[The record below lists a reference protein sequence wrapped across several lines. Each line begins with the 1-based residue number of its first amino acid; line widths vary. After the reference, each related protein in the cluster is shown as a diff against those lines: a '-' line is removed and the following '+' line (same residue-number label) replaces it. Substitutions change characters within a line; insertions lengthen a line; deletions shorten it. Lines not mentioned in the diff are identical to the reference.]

1 MMAEINQNKV
11 AITAFRTAEIVPVES
26 EHTRDL
32 SIWID
37 AYSDIFSDFDPRP
50 LSERNIS
57 DDFLYEVKRVCSESD
72 FRIHRFKLL
81 VPAAQR
87 DEEKEAVIAMR
98 LHEFFR
104 KKDLLIK
111 SQLKGVKRS
120 GLLVALSGIIL
131 LTGAAYISYLKLGN
145 FFMHVLIIIME
156 PAGWYLI
163 WTGIESVR
171 DSSKSK
177 KSDFAFYTKMAK
189 SKVHFL
195 SI

>member
-1 MMAEINQNKV
+1 MIAESNKDKV
-11 AITAFRTAEIVPVES
+11 GLTQISTDNAVPVMS

-37 AYSDIFSDFDPRP
+37 AYSDIFSDFDPRL

-57 DDFLYEVKRVCSESD
+57 DDFLYEIKRVCSEND
-72 FRIHRFKLL
+72 FSISLFKLL
-81 VPAAQR
+81 VPAALR
-87 DEEKEAVIAMR
+87 DEAKEAVITRR

-120 GLLVALSGIIL
+120 GLLIAFSGIL
-131 LTGAAYISYLKLGN
+131 LLIGAGYISYLKLSN
-145 FFMHVLIIIME
+145 FFMHVLIIVTE

-177 KSDFAFYTKMAK
+177 KSDFAFFSKMAK
-189 SKVHFL
+189 SKIVFL